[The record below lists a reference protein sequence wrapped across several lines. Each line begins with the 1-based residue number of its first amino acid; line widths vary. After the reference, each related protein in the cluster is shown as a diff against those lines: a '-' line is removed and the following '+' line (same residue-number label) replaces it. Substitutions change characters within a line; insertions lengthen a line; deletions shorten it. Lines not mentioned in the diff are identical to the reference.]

1 MFIKEV
7 DLFRGLSPGFMN
19 KLVESSREVDYG
31 PDTLLFERGQPA
43 EALYILIQG
52 SVTLFIEGGG
62 SIHYLLDAPGQIFGW
77 SALVEPHLY
86 TASAMTNS
94 AAKVLELDS
103 ARLQR
108 TMERNP
114 AEAYLVMKRL
124 AGVIGQRLQN
134 SYAEALHSRS
144 AEPIPSYG

>member
-7 DLFRGLSPGFMN
+7 DLFQGLSPGFMN
-19 KLVESSREVDYG
+19 KLAELSRETEYG
-31 PDTLLFERGQPA
+31 SDVLLFERTQPA
-43 EALYILIQG
+43 EVLYILVQG
-52 SVTLFIEGGG
+52 SISLFLEGGG
-62 SIHYLLDAPGQIFGW
+62 SIHYTLDSPGQIFGW

-86 TASAMTNS
+86 TASAMTVS
-94 AAKVLELDS
+94 PVKVLELDS

-108 TMERNP
+108 TLERNP

-124 AGVIGQRLQN
+124 AGIIGQRLQN

-144 AEPIPSYG
+144 AAPIPSYG